1 MINKLKKIPKF
12 LKETNEEFKK
22 ITWTKKEDLFQSAIV
37 VVVLLV
43 FFTTY
48 IFIIDLGL
56 SKLIRVFF
64 G

>member
-12 LKETNEEFKK
+12 LKETNEELKK
-22 ITWTKKEDLFQSAIV
+22 ITWTKKEDLVQSAIV
-37 VVVLLV
+37 VVVLLI

-56 SKLIRVFF
+56 SKLIRIFF

>member
-56 SKLIRVFF
+56 SKLIRIFF